1 MLATSRGWNNARH
14 NADGP
19 AIVYDVR
26 ASSVVRSLDRRARLV
41 PSEASACVGK
51 PISRVGYRSP
61 NVPRQVMS
69 IVDVPHLSTMRP
81 MTVPCPHTCIGR
93 SQSKQ

>member
-26 ASSVVRSLDRRARLV
+26 ASIVVRSLDRRARL
-41 PSEASACVGK
+41 EASASVGK
-51 PISRVGYRSP
+51 PISRVAVAAAY
-61 NVPRQVMS
+61 
-69 IVDVPHLSTMRP
+69 STMR
-81 MTVPCPHTCIGR
+81 THAG
-93 SQSKQ
+93 